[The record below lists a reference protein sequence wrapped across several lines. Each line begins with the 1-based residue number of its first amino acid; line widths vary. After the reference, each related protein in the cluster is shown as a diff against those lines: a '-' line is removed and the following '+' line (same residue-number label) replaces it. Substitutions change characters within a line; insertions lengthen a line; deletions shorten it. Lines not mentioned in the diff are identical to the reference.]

1 MSDESKNKIN
11 HDSFMADLF
20 WKDMVAEA
28 KVYLINKHLVNGD
41 LKITKDGINFTKK
54 DEIDD
59 NGTTIFGSGNPMLK
73 VYPNTTNTKIET
85 YAGNTVE
92 SVNDLKNDIATLV
105 NNGIVPDDIE
115 KRGYNNE

>member
-1 MSDESKNKIN
+1 MSDQFKNKIN

-41 LKITKDGINFTKK
+41 LKITKDGIDFNKK
-54 DEIDD
+54 EKIDD
-59 NGTTIFGSGNPMLK
+59 DSTTIFGSDNPMLK
-73 VYPNTTNTKIET
+73 VYPNTNTKIET

-92 SVNDLKNDIATLV
+92 SVNDSKNDITTLV
-105 NNGIVPDDIE
+105 NNGMVLDDIE